1 MSYTISIPTELLKDI
16 VDVNNRLVEIN
27 NRLQA
32 CSNRSPEV
40 KGSGTSLKGGKDR
53 PSLPSKKV
61 ILENRTK
68 KYVEK
73 KLKEIQSKRNS
84 I

>member
-1 MSYTISIPTELLKDI
+1 MLHKQQDMIETITIPTELYD
-16 VDVNNRLVEIN
+16 DLVKVV

-40 KGSGTSLKGGKDR
+40 KGSGTSLKGGEDT
-53 PSLPSKKV
+53 PNPPSKKV
-61 ILENRTK
+61 ILEKETE

-73 KLKEIQSKRNS
+73 KLKEIQL
-84 I
+84 

>member
-1 MSYTISIPTELLKDI
+1 MTDTITIPTELLKDI

-32 CSNRSPEV
+32 CSNRSSAQFGAAE
-40 KGSGTSLKGGKDR
+40 TSLKGGKDR
-53 PSLPSKKV
+53 PNLPSKKV

-68 KYVEK
+68 KYVENTLK
-73 KLKEIQSKRNS
+73 KIQL
-84 I
+84 

>member
-1 MSYTISIPTELLKDI
+1 MTDTITIPTELYD
-16 VDVNNRLVEIN
+16 DLVKVV

-32 CSNRSPEV
+32 CSNRSSAQFGAAE
-40 KGSGTSLKGGKDR
+40 TSLKGGKDR

-68 KYVEK
+68 KYVDS
-73 KLKEIQSKRNS
+73 IQL
-84 I
+84 